1 MALDQI
7 DVLRLPAGLLVSRSE
22 SAKLTF
28 RAGRQKFAL
37 DVVGKADASDHGI
50 DAIFVADSIVKSFQ
64 DEHAG
69 AFTDDQTIGARI
81 KRSASAARRQGTE
94 LREAHLGVQAI
105 GPRQTAGQH
114 GVGPAGL
121 QFIHR
126 ELESIKGGSTGGIQR
141 IMAAA
146 KAQGLG
152 QDCGG

>member
-1 MALDQI
+1 VALDQI

-50 DAIFVADSIVKSFQ
+50 NVVLIADSIVKSFQ

-69 AFTDDQTIGARI
+69 AFTDDQTIGASV

-94 LREAHLGVQAI
+94 L
-105 GPRQTAGQH
+105 
-114 GVGPAGL
+114 
-121 QFIHR
+121 
-126 ELESIKGGSTGGIQR
+126 
-141 IMAAA
+141 
-146 KAQGLG
+146 
-152 QDCGG
+152 